1 MGVRRKFNFLSR
13 SAIKKNHFRSENS
26 REGGKYFTMHKF
38 NVDITQEIKSEF
50 LFFSVKKRAN
60 DDDVEKSGIT
70 QRNFSLDQ
78 EI

>member
-1 MGVRRKFNFLSR
+1 
-13 SAIKKNHFRSENS
+13 
-26 REGGKYFTMHKF
+26 MHKF